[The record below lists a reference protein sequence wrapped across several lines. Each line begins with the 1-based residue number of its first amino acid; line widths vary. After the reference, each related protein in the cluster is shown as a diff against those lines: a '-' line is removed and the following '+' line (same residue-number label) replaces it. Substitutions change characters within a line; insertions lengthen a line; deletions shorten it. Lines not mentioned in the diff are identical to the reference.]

1 MFYYRGEPP
10 AGATF
15 VFECGQ
21 VAELRH
27 LTFACALTHVLRWG
41 VCGCAH
47 HLAHVSESQGSKGT
61 HSVLHLC
68 LRCLAPGKNAAASNM
83 LRLGCADSCCFK
95 FGRWSRRQDQEE
107 EEGYAALR
115 HSRYALSLRA

>member
-27 LTFACALTHVLRWG
+27 LTFACALTHELRWG
-41 VCGCAH
+41 VYGCAH

-61 HSVLHLC
+61 HSVSLC
-68 LRCLAPGKNAAASNM
+68 PAPLPPLFGAWGEMRRLAT
-83 LRLGCADSCCFK
+83 CC
-95 FGRWSRRQDQEE
+95 G
-107 EEGYAALR
+107 
-115 HSRYALSLRA
+115 

>member
-10 AGATF
+10 TGATF

-27 LTFACALTHVLRWG
+27 LTFACALTHELRWG
-41 VCGCAH
+41 VYGCAH

-68 LRCLAPGKNAAASNM
+68 LRCLAPWEKCG
-83 LRLGCADSCCFK
+83 G
-95 FGRWSRRQDQEE
+95 
-107 EEGYAALR
+107 
-115 HSRYALSLRA
+115 